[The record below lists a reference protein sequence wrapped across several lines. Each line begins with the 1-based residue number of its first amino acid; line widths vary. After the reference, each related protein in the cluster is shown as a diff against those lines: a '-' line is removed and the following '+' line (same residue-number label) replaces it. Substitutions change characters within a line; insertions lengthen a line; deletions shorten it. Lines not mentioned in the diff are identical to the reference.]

1 MKHLYLIRHASPNI
15 QPNVPSE
22 QWTLSERG
30 IEEARALA
38 QIAAGWGLEAVYS
51 SVEPKAQATALII
64 GDAVRHG
71 VRVVDGFQELR
82 FDRWIANADEFG
94 EMIRDI
100 LEQPTVSVHGAER
113 ASAAAARFAA
123 AVDLIAQGP
132 FPAAVVS
139 HGRVITAYLAQLLKL
154 DDPFEIWRS
163 IPMPGWACV
172 DIEEPTPKL
181 IAPFVGLPSAG

>member
-1 MKHLYLIRHASPNI
+1 MRLLYLIRHASPNI

-38 QIAAGWGLEAVYS
+38 RIAADWGLEAVYS

-82 FDRWIANADEFG
+82 FDRWIGNADEFG

-100 LEQPTVSVHGAER
+100 VQQPTVSVHGAER

-123 AVDLIAQGP
+123 AVSLVAEGP
-132 FPAAVVS
+132 FPAAIVS
-139 HGRVITAYLAQLLKL
+139 HGRVITAYLAQLLGL
-154 DDPFEIWRS
+154 DDPFELWRS

-172 DIEEPTPKL
+172 DLESPVPKL
-181 IAPFVGLPSAG
+181 IAPFEGLPSAG

>member
-1 MKHLYLIRHASPNI
+1 MRRLYFVRHASPNI

-30 IEEARALA
+30 IEEARSLA
-38 QIAAGWGLEAVYS
+38 KIAAGWNLAAVYS
-51 SVEPKAQATALII
+51 SVEPKAQSTALII

-71 VRVVDGFQELR
+71 VRVVDGLQELR

-100 LEQPTVSVHGAER
+100 LEQPAVSAHGAER
-113 ASAAAARFAA
+113 AITAAARFAA
-123 AVDLIAQGP
+123 AIDMVTEGP

-139 HGRVITAYLAQLLKL
+139 HGRVITAYLTQLLKL
-154 DDPFEIWRS
+154 DDPFATWRS

-172 DIEEPTPKL
+172 DTESPTPKL
-181 IAPFVGLPSAG
+181 IAPFEGLPTAG